1 MTLRRGLLVTAVAVA
16 VLALAACS
24 TTSTSTTTSAS
35 TTTTAAGTSTTT
47 TTPDAATTITIHNL
61 AFDPSTIIVTVG
73 TTVTWVNNDGT
84 THTVTADGG
93 AFDSGSLAGGATF
106 QFTFDQVGDFA
117 YHCSIHPSMQGTISV
132 KGRA

>member
-24 TTSTSTTTSAS
+24 TTSTSTTTSGS
-35 TTTTAAGTSTTT
+35 TTTTAAGSTTT
-47 TTPDAATTITIHNL
+47 TAPDAATTITIHNL